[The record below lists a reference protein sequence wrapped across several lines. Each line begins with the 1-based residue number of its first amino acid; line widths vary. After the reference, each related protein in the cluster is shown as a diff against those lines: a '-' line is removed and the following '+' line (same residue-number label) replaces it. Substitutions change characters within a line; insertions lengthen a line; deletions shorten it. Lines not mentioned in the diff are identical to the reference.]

1 MDDKRLTSQLI
12 NNDYK
17 IGTID
22 RRVVDALYRIGY
34 LEAKSVRMMRW
45 MLILFLLNIIFTI
58 GLVYGM
64 VFCNN
69 G

>member
-1 MDDKRLTSQLI
+1 MDDKRLTSQFI
-12 NNDYK
+12 NHDYK

-45 MLILFLLNIIFTI
+45 MLLLFLLNIIFTI

-64 VFCNN
+64 VFRNN